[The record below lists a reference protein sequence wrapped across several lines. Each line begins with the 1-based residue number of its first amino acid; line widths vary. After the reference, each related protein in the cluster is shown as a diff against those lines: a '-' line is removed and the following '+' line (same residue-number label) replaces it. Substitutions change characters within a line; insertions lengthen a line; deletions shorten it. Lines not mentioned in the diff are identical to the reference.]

1 MLSKPFPYY
10 TGKSNDRSPRA
21 QTTRSAELNRAIDY
35 IPGPDLINAVNAA
48 LLLEHP
54 LLLTGEPGT
63 GKTQLAF
70 SLSEEL
76 KCGSPLVFE
85 TKSASLAR
93 DLFYTYDALT
103 RFLIKKGDADD
114 AKNAKEYITYNALG
128 RAILHTH
135 DFDEIKPWVP
145 KGFSHE
151 GKRQFVVL
159 IDEVDKAPRDFP
171 NDILNEVEH
180 MYFKV
185 PELDNKQFTVGDED
199 LRPILILTSN
209 SEKHLPDAFL
219 RRCIYHHIP
228 FPEPE
233 RLKEIVAARIG
244 QFRPNSQLLSDALGL
259 FLDMRDIEGLQKRPA
274 TGELL
279 VWLLYLTQRGVS
291 VDDSLKVHKAI
302 VKESIGALVK
312 EKDYREAAEALVD
325 NL

>member
-1 MLSKPFPYY
+1 
-10 TGKSNDRSPRA
+10 
-21 QTTRSAELNRAIDY
+21 
-35 IPGPDLINAVNAA
+35 

-76 KCGSPLVFE
+76 DYGSPLVFE
-85 TKSASLAR
+85 TKSTSVAR
-93 DLFYTYDALT
+93 DLFYNYDALT
-103 RFLIKKGDADD
+103 RFLIKRGDADD
-114 AKNAKEYITYNALG
+114 AKNAKEYITYSALG

-135 DFDEIKPWVP
+135 EFDEIKPWVST
-145 KGFSHE
+145 GFIHE

-180 MYFKV
+180 MYFKI
-185 PELDNKQFTVGDED
+185 PELDNKRFALGDD
-199 LRPILILTSN
+199 ALRPILILTSN

-219 RRCIYHHIP
+219 RRCVYHHIP
-228 FPEPE
+228 FPERD

-244 QFRPNSQLLSDALGL
+244 QFRTNSKLLSDALEL
-259 FLDMRDIEGLQKRPA
+259 FFDMRAIEGLEKPPA

-291 VDDSLKVHKAI
+291 VDDSLREHKPI
-302 VKESIGALVK
+302 VKEGIGALLK
-312 EKDYREAAEALVD
+312 KKNDREAAEGLVS